1 MKSFLLT
8 FSIYLLSLSF
18 ISCNDLDRNAN
29 NSSQMVKAIKQKQQN
44 KQESE
49 ACTPFCSCS
58 CCPTSAFYQTVLYL
72 GIKKFELKSEKYCDF
87 NSNFYSEI
95 TFSIWQPPKFS

>member
-1 MKSFLLT
+1 MKPFLFTL
-8 FSIYLLSLSF
+8 SIYLLALSC
-18 ISCNDLDRNAN
+18 IACNDLDSNAE
-29 NSSQMVKAIKQKQQN
+29 SSLQMVTTTNQQQQN
-44 KQESE
+44 RQKSE
-49 ACTPFCSCS
+49 ECTPFCSCS

>member
-8 FSIYLLSLSF
+8 FSIYLLSLSC

-58 CCPTSAFYQTVLYL
+58 CCPTSAFYQKLIYFNFDKLV
-72 GIKKFELKSEKYCDF
+72 FQSVKYPAF
-87 NSNFYSEI
+87 NSKFYSEVA
-95 TFSIWQPPKFS
+95 FSVWHPPKIS